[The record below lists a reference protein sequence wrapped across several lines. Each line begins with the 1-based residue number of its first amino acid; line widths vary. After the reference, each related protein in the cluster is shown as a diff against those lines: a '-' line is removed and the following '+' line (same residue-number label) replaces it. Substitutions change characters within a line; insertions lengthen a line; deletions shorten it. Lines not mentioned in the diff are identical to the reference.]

1 MFNKISIVFLLLTS
15 ISMLY
20 KGAFIA
26 YHTSGIVRGGEFQML
41 ITISNQF
48 AFFMVWLASLALF
61 LISKNTSKP
70 SQNDVEN
77 S

>member
-1 MFNKISIVFLLLTS
+1 MFKAISTTFLVLTS
-15 ISMLY
+15 IAMLY

-26 YHTSGIVRGGEFQML
+26 YHTSGIVHGSEFQML

-48 AFFMVWLASLALF
+48 AFFMLWLASLAFF
-61 LISKNTSKP
+61 LISKNVSKP
-70 SQNDVEN
+70 ADRQAEN